1 VLGRRVVHG
10 PRESAVAVD
19 EETNMSEVSD
29 RYQRLSE
36 EFAAV
41 VAGVPDDRWSA
52 TSPCD
57 GWTARDVV
65 QHVCDT
71 QALFLGL
78 VDEPPGTGPAVAD
91 DPLGAWRAAA
101 APVAAVLSDPERS
114 AVVYDGVFGPT
125 TFESAVDRFANFDLV
140 VHRWDLARATGGDE
154 AIAEADAQRVLDG
167 VGAFG
172 PALYGP
178 GVCADP
184 LRVPDDADVTT
195 RMLAG
200 VGRRA

>member
-1 VLGRRVVHG
+1 
-10 PRESAVAVD
+10 
-19 EETNMSEVSD
+19 MSEIAD
-29 RYQRLSE
+29 RYARLADA
-36 EFAAV
+36 FATTIAAV
-41 VAGVPDDRWSA
+41 PEERWSA

-78 VDEPPGTGPAVAD
+78 VDEEPGDGPPVAT

-101 APVAAVLSDPERS
+101 APVRVVLADPVRAAT
-114 AVVYDGVFGPT
+114 AYDGVFGPT
-125 TFESAVDRFANFDLV
+125 TFESAIDRFANFDLV
-140 VHRWDLARATGGDE
+140 VHRWDLARATGGDDS
-154 AIAEADAQRVLDG
+154 IPEADAQRVLDG

-178 GVCADP
+178 GVCAEP
-184 LRVPDDADVTT
+184 VEVGADADLTT
-195 RMLAG
+195 RMLAV

>member
-1 VLGRRVVHG
+1 VRVI
-10 PRESAVAVD
+10 VAGTTD
-19 EETNMSEVSD
+19 ATIGKRDGTMSEVAD
-29 RYQRLSE
+29 RYARLAD
-36 EFAAV
+36 EFAATI
-41 VAGVPDDRWSA
+41 AAVPDARWSA
-52 TSPCD
+52 TSPCE

-78 VDEPPGTGPAVAD
+78 VDETPGEGPPVDA

-101 APVAAVLSDPERS
+101 APVTSVLADAARASTT
-114 AVVYDGVFGPT
+114 YDGVFGPT
-125 TFESAVDRFANFDLV
+125 TFESAIDRFANFDLV

-154 AIAEADAQRVLDG
+154 TIPDADAQRVLDG
-167 VGAFG
+167 VGGFG

-184 LRVPDDADVTT
+184 IEVGADADLTT
-195 RMLAG
+195 RMLAV

>member
-1 VLGRRVVHG
+1 
-10 PRESAVAVD
+10 
-19 EETNMSEVSD
+19 MSEVAD
-29 RYQRLSE
+29 RYARLAD
-36 EFAAV
+36 EFAAT
-41 VAGVPDDRWSA
+41 VAAVPDTRWSA
-52 TSPCD
+52 TSPCE
-57 GWTARDVV
+57 GWSARDVV

-78 VDEPPGTGPAVAD
+78 VGEAPGDGPPVAT

-101 APVAAVLSDPERS
+101 APVRAVLADAAR
-114 AVVYDGVFGPT
+114 AATTYDGVFGPT
-125 TFESAVDRFANFDLV
+125 TFESAIDRFANFDLV

-154 AIAEADAQRVLDG
+154 TIPEADAQRVLDG

-178 GVCADP
+178 GVCADAIE
-184 LRVPDDADVTT
+184 VGADADLTT
-195 RMLAG
+195 RMLAV

>member
-1 VLGRRVVHG
+1 
-10 PRESAVAVD
+10 
-19 EETNMSEVSD
+19 MSEIAD
-29 RYQRLSE
+29 RYARLADG
-36 EFAAV
+36 FAATI
-41 VAGVPDDRWSA
+41 AAVPEGRWSA
-52 TSPCD
+52 TSPCE

-78 VDEPPGTGPAVAD
+78 VGEAPGDGPAVAT

-101 APVAAVLSDPERS
+101 APVQAVLADPVR
-114 AVVYDGVFGPT
+114 ATTTYDGVFGPT
-125 TFESAVDRFANFDLV
+125 TFESAIDRFANFDLV

-154 AIAEADAQRVLDG
+154 AIPEADAQRVLDG

-184 LRVPDDADVTT
+184 VEVGPDADLTT
-195 RMLAG
+195 RMLAV